1 MPSCSMARS
10 SSRARSPAVGRKPRW
25 HEPWAARCFSMRWRR
40 RSLRPGLTRGQTVR
54 RSDRPTLLLSPHGE
68 MLSAMLRRF
77 RLTPVI
83 VLAIAIA
90 SLGACERR
98 GGCTG
103 PNCGTLVDVAVAE
116 PATLLPPSSEDI
128 VATDIDE
135 QLFLKLADVG
145 MSTNTVG
152 DEDFQPLLAQKWEWD
167 GPLTLVFHLDPR
179 ARWQDGQRV
188 TAADVEFTFNAYTD
202 SAVAS
207 PYRPKLHRIEKV
219 TTRDSLTAVFRFR
232 EKYPEMFYDAVYH
245 MRILPAHLLRSVP
258 REQWRTAPFG
268 RQPVGD
274 GPYRFVRWQAAQSIE
289 LVADTTFFLGR
300 PGIRR
305 LIWRFTPS
313 LPVAVQQV
321 IADQADIR
329 EQLVTPDNVER
340 AKAAKQ
346 LAIYPFRGNVYP
358 FLSFNQR
365 APGDTSKPHP
375 LFGDRD
381 VRRALTMAVDRAS
394 LVKSTLGDLGQ
405 VPPGPISALVGIWAP
420 DIRQLPYDTAQAA
433 RLLSLH
439 GWRDHDGDGIRDK
452 DGQPL
457 AFHILVPSSS
467 GLRMQY
473 ALLLQEQF
481 RAIGVRAEIDELEGS
496 VVAQRTGSGNY
507 DTAILSRSND
517 PSPGSGTA
525 QSWTLAGFGGS
536 NFGRYY
542 NPEFERIVQRAIS
555 APKRDQARTLWR
567 YALETINADAPG
579 IFLYALANV
588 GAVHK
593 RVENVQFRPDSWAAL
608 LRTWRIPPDRLID
621 RDRVER

>member
-1 MPSCSMARS
+1 
-10 SSRARSPAVGRKPRW
+10 
-25 HEPWAARCFSMRWRR
+25 
-40 RSLRPGLTRGQTVR
+40 
-54 RSDRPTLLLSPHGE
+54 
-68 MLSAMLRRF
+68 MLSAMPRRSS
-77 RLTPVI
+77 RSLHI
-83 VLAIAIA
+83 VLAVVAP
-90 SLGACERR
+90 GACERR
-98 GGCTG
+98 GGCTTAG
-103 PNCGTLVDVAVAE
+103 CGTLIDAAVVE
-116 PATLLPPSSEDI
+116 PPTLLPPSTEDI
-128 VATDIDE
+128 VASDIAE

-152 DEDFQPLLAQKWEWD
+152 DEDFQPLLAQRWEWD
-167 GPLTLVFHLDPR
+167 GPLTLVFHIDPR

-188 TAADVEFTFNAYTD
+188 TAADVEFTFNAYND

-207 PYRPKLHRIEKV
+207 PFRPKLQRIEKV
-219 TTRDSLTAVFRFR
+219 TQRDSLTAVFRFR

-346 LAIYPFRGNVYP
+346 LAIYPFRGNVYT

-420 DIRQLPYDTAQAA
+420 DIRQLPYDTA
-433 RLLSLH
+433 
-439 GWRDHDGDGIRDK
+439 
-452 DGQPL
+452 
-457 AFHILVPSSS
+457 
-467 GLRMQY
+467 
-473 ALLLQEQF
+473 
-481 RAIGVRAEIDELEGS
+481 
-496 VVAQRTGSGNY
+496 
-507 DTAILSRSND
+507 ILSRSND
-517 PSPGSGTA
+517 PSPGSGIT

-536 NFGRYY
+536 NFSRYY